1 MDDLTST
8 LQNILGSEE
17 GMKQLQDL
25 AQMLGIGSSGNSP
38 TQDVGKEGQSLD
50 LNGLLENI
58 GLGQGASQSSES
70 NTNSKAPDL
79 NELLKGLTGG
89 DQGGKQDDS
98 PPLFTAA
105 DIIKLQQLMQAVKQ
119 DNPNTVLLK
128 SLKPL
133 LKEERRHK
141 VDQAVRIMKLLSL
154 LPILRESGMLNNL
167 LGSGE

>member
-25 AQMLGIGSSGNSP
+25 AQMLGIGSSDASP
-38 TQDVGKEGQSLD
+38 PQEAEKEGQGFDLD
-50 LNGLLENI
+50 GLLESI
-58 GLGQGASQSSES
+58 GLSQGASQTSES
-70 NTNSKAPDL
+70 GPNGKMPDL
-79 NELLKGLTGG
+79 NELLKGLTSGG
-89 DQGGKQDDS
+89 QGGKQDDS
-98 PPLFTAA
+98 SPLFTAA
-105 DIIKLQQLMQAVKQ
+105 DIIKLPQLMRAVKQ

-141 VDQAVRIMKLLSL
+141 VDEAVRIMKLLSL

-167 LGSGE
+167 LGG